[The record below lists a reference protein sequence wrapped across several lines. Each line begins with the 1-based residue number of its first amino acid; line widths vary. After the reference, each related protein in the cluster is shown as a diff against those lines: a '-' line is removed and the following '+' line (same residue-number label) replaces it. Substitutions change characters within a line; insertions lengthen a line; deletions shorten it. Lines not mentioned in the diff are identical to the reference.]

1 MGRFRLKLCVDKL
14 HVTAELRHRGLGS
27 GHFPSSLSLLLPRWA
42 ALPERNNEG
51 DTAVDKRVR
60 FPWRPHPQACALDRQ
75 SLEVQVPARPLRVG
89 CGQWRGHT
97 WFGCPLSSS
106 VRSRGSEL
114 RLGFSHTAQRG
125 PFTDAATPSEAGT
138 SASLLF

>member
-1 MGRFRLKLCVDKL
+1 MRETLPWTSVCRFHGDC
-14 HVTAELRHRGLGS
+14 TLGAS
-27 GHFPSSLSLLLPRWA
+27 
-42 ALPERNNEG
+42 ALE
-51 DTAVDKRVR
+51 
-60 FPWRPHPQACALDRQ
+60 QQ
-75 SLEVQVPARPLRVG
+75 SLGVRVPARPLRVG
-89 CGQWRGHT
+89 WGQWRGDT